1 MSSKT
6 KDINALYKKLSGL
19 SKKRSDSARKSKGER
34 RFAFIFYQG
43 LLFFSYIYGIS
54 FIASLVKKGFDIN
67 AFSSL
72 LWFSSMFLSALVWRN
87 SSLEAPTG
95 KKELDEWMWKKGKRN
110 FTYYFI
116 AFILFA
122 INQGLPISIFGENR
136 FFAILGYI
144 GVVIY
149 CGCVLLVLWK
159 PELFTSGLVGGVG
172 SSANLFFMG
181 FLPSRL
187 VLLANPSNKIM
198 FLLLFIPL
206 LLPYFGFLYNRH
218 KQNNGLNIVQV
229 SVLQVIHPE
238 RLFVALRQQSQII
251 HDQYQALLVKK
262 QFEKELP
269 LGIKTELVKLYA
281 SEQKSSSESFWWLA
295 GATTFAFFI
304 LNVLAELIVQDVFY
318 IPYIKPFL
326 CKILVCG

>member
-1 MSSKT
+1 MST
-6 KDINALYKKLSGL
+6 KSQDIDALYKKLSGL
-19 SKKRSDSARKSKGER
+19 SKRRTNSARKSKKQR

-54 FIASLVKKGFDIN
+54 FFASIVKKEFDIN
-67 AFSSL
+67 ALSSL
-72 LWFSSMFLSALVWRN
+72 LWFASMFLSALVWRN
-87 SSLEAPTG
+87 SSLEAPSG
-95 KKELDEWMWKKGKRN
+95 KKELDEWIWKKGKRN

-122 INQGLPISIFGENR
+122 INQGLPISVFGENR
-136 FFAILGYI
+136 FFAILGYVGI
-144 GVVIY
+144 AIY

-159 PELFTSGLVGGVG
+159 PELFTSGLVGGIG
-172 SSANLFFMG
+172 SSANLVFLGFF
-181 FLPSRL
+181 PSRMA
-187 VLLANPSNKIM
+187 LLLKPSNNIL
-198 FLLLFIPL
+198 FILLFIPL
-206 LLPYFGFLYNRH
+206 ILPYLGLIYNRI
-218 KQNNGLNIVQV
+218 KQSNELNIVQV

-251 HDQYQALLVKK
+251 SDQYRALLLKK
-262 QFEKELP
+262 HFEKELP

-281 SEQKSSSESFWWLA
+281 SEHKAISESFWWLA
-295 GATTFAFFI
+295 TATAFALFI
-304 LNVLAELIVQDVFY
+304 VNVIAELIIQDVFY